1 MMNTHD
7 APILVVDDEPH
18 NVMLLQ
24 RLLMRSGYTNV
35 HPTTDPFQVEQ
46 MVRELD
52 PDVILMDLNM
62 PGLHGRDLM
71 TRLAAM
77 NQTPAIPVIVL
88 TGDGSPEARRHALR
102 EGASDFV
109 SKPFDPP
116 EVVARISNQIQTR
129 LLEKQLLQTNQR
141 LEEQVAERT
150 RQLEESQLETLNR
163 LSLAAEL
170 RDDDTGCHVS
180 RVSEYAACLARAAGL
195 AAERCELIRRAAPLH
210 DIGKIG
216 IPDSILLKPG
226 KLTDEEFATMKSHV
240 VVGARILEGS
250 TSLVVRLAE
259 TIALTHH
266 ERWDGRGYP
275 NGLIGSE
282 IPLEGRIVA
291 ICDVFDALTSERPY
305 KQAWP
310 VEKAVAE
317 IERCSGSQFDADLV
331 TCFLRIVPE
340 LVAIRAGY
348 DRQRLQL
355 CA

>member
-7 APILVVDDEPH
+7 SPILVVDDEPH

-24 RLLMRSGYTNV
+24 RLLTRSGYTRV
-35 HPTTDPFQVEQ
+35 HTTTDPFQVEQ

-62 PGLHGRDLM
+62 PGIHGRELM
-71 TRLAAM
+71 ARLVS
-77 NQTPAIPVIVL
+77 QGHQPAIPVIVL
-88 TGDGSPEARRHALR
+88 TGDGSPEARRLALK

-116 EVVARISNQIQTR
+116 EVVARLSNQIQTR
-129 LLEKQLLQTNQR
+129 LLKKQLMQTNQW
-141 LEEQVAERT
+141 LERQVAERT
-150 RQLEESQLETLNR
+150 RELEESQLETLSR

-180 RVSEYAACLARAAGL
+180 RVSEYAALLAREAGL
-195 AAERCELIRRAAPLH
+195 EPERCELIRRAAPLH

-226 KLTDEEFATMKSHV
+226 KLTDEEFAIMKSHV

-250 TSLVVRLAE
+250 SCDVVRLAE

-275 NGLIGSE
+275 NGLIGSD

-317 IERCSGSQFDADLV
+317 IERCAGTQFDADLV
-331 TCFLRIVPE
+331 ACFLRIVPE
-340 LVAIRAGY
+340 LLMIRCNYERAAIA
-348 DRQRLQL
+348 L
-355 CA
+355 AA